1 MNSRDLVQRF
11 SVALNELFHRD
22 GELFDLGTHGINEQT
37 LTFRLG
43 LYLAS
48 QFPGH
53 NVDCEYNRL
62 WDGKKHCQRFGISW
76 MKPDVVVHIRQSD
89 EANLLC
95 IEAKKSKDWKDL
107 EALPDDVGQKLK
119 ALTHPEEAYHYA
131 LGLAWRIA
139 PSGDPNDHDA
149 VWFVSGEPVLTTRLR
164 DFEDQLH
171 SKLEEMEVFR

>member
-1 MNSRDLVQRF
+1 MNPHELVQRF
-11 SVALNELFHRD
+11 SGAIYELFQRD
-22 GELFDLGTHGINEQT
+22 GELFDLGTDGINEQT
-37 LTFRLG
+37 LTFRLV

-62 WDGKKHCQRFGISW
+62 WDAKKRCQRFGISW
-76 MKPDVVVHIRQSD
+76 MKPDVVVHIRRSD

-95 IEAKKSKDWKDL
+95 IEAKKTNDWKDL
-107 EALPDDVGQKLK
+107 AALPEDVGQKLK

-139 PSGDPNDHDA
+139 PSADPSDHDA
-149 VWFVSGEPVLTTRLR
+149 VWFVFGEPVLTTQLR

-171 SKLEEMEVFR
+171 SRLEEMGGLR